1 MLRYLTFNNILVGCC
16 VSLSEGKPVFM
27 YQDWFLSSSPEFRQ
41 IVWIFSIE
49 RPEPMEQYV
58 NMNLTWRS
66 GQRGEERRDD
76 KVGRLSLLTGDCPDC
91 HLNQLWFGINLCSPP
106 IGQQARTALAEASH
120 WLRPA
125 VICNQFLSRISMDLA
140 WSGLSNDGAML
151 DFFFHLWTRSGAGKL
166 NGEWIL
172 FFFVDLESGLASL
185 ASDLESLLS

>member
-1 MLRYLTFNNILVGCC
+1 M
-16 VSLSEGKPVFM
+16 SLSVKGNPYLCIGTGSSLPHQNFAKSSEYLVLRDRSQWSNM
-27 YQDWFLSSSPEFRQ
+27 STWILHEDQDR
-41 IVWIFSIE
+41 
-49 RPEPMEQYV
+49 
-58 NMNLTWRS
+58 
-66 GQRGEERRDD
+66 EERRDD
-76 KVGRLSLLTGDCPDC
+76 GRLSLLTGDCPDC

-140 WSGLSNDGAML
+140 WPGLSNDGAML

>member
-58 NMNLTWRS
+58 KRESCILHEDQ
-66 GQRGEERRDD
+66 GEGEEIREEGWSWQ
-76 KVGRLSLLTGDCPDC
+76 VVSTDC

-140 WSGLSNDGAML
+140 WPGLSNDGAML

>member
-1 MLRYLTFNNILVGCC
+1 
-16 VSLSEGKPVFM
+16 M
-27 YQDWFLSSSPEFRQ
+27 YRDWFLSSSPEFRQ

-76 KVGRLSLLTGDCPDC
+76 QVGRLSLLTGDCPDC

-140 WSGLSNDGAML
+140 WHCLSNDGAML
-151 DFFFHLWTRSGAGKL
+151 DFFFSSLNEVRSWKTERRMDFIFLRGFRIRVGIFGLGFGKFA
-166 NGEWIL
+166 IL
-172 FFFVDLESGLASL
+172 EATTAARHSSWRPN
-185 ASDLESLLS
+185 